1 MMARI
6 RSWVNGGVGQ
16 AVSRFRDRRA
26 GWLGRHAAAV
36 QKTIVTAVILLA
48 LYWAVTAIVA
58 YITAPR
64 LEMTMSPVVGR
75 IAVVAQPATRVPI
88 ARKVTYTGSVASF
101 QDVTVY
107 PRHEGWVKDFQLYE
121 GDHVTRGQVIAR
133 LDTAELE
140 RAVQQGRALVTQA
153 EGEVRE
159 AEARLAAANV
169 GVLKAAEERAQAEAA
184 LKEAE
189 ALLAVARANLEA
201 ARPGVVEARAQAEYV
216 EGEFRR
222 DETLVAGGAISQ
234 ASFDQRRAQFVSARE
249 RIAQAE
255 ARVVEMQA
263 QVASAEAKIVSAR
276 AAIRRAVASQQAAVS
291 HVRHAEAGVAAARA
305 RLAAAREEHE
315 RRQVV
320 LGYTTIEAPITGRV
334 AKRHIYAGILVKP
347 GMPIVDLQDL
357 SRVRVQAKVAERDL
371 PFVRVGTTEAIVR
384 FPTLPEGQRERRAR
398 VTTVFPQLDPVS
410 RTATVEILLDNPG
423 ELIKPEMYAV
433 VDLVLE
439 RKEKAIV
446 IPRQAVLDGPDGKP
460 IVYVTDAVTA
470 MSRPV
475 TLGIAEGERVEVLDG
490 VKEGEMIVARGQ
502 RNLSEGAQVQVVG
515 GL

>member
-6 RSWVNGGVGQ
+6 RRWANGGVEQ

-26 GWLGRHAAAV
+26 GWLGRHAAVV
-36 QKTIVTAVILLA
+36 QKTIVTAVILVA
-48 LYWAVTAIVA
+48 LYWGVTSIVA

-75 IAVVAQPATRVPI
+75 IAVVAEPAARAPI
-88 ARKVTYTGSVASF
+88 ARKVTYTGSVSSF

-107 PRHEGWVKDFQLYE
+107 PRHEGWVDDFRLYE

-133 LDTAELE
+133 LDTAELG
-140 RAVQQGRALVTQA
+140 RAVEQGRALVTQA
-153 EGEVRE
+153 EGEVRQ
-159 AEARLAAANV
+159 AEAQLAAATA
-169 GVLKAAEERAQAEAA
+169 GVLRAAEERAQAEAA

-189 ALLAVARANLEA
+189 AMLAVARANLEA
-201 ARPGVVEARAQAEYV
+201 ARPGVVQARAEADYV
-216 EGEFRR
+216 EAEFKR
-222 DETLVAGGAISQ
+222 DQVLVDRGAIGQ
-234 ASFDQRRAQFVSARE
+234 ATFDQRRAQFVTARE
-249 RIAQAE
+249 RVAQAV

-263 QVASAEAKIVSAR
+263 QVASMEARIVSAR
-276 AAIRRAVASQQAAVS
+276 AGIRRAIANQEAADKDVA
-291 HVRHAEAGVAAARA
+291 RAEAALAAARA
-305 RLAAAREEHE
+305 RLVAAQQESA

-357 SRVRVQAKVAERDL
+357 SRVRVQAKVAEPDL
-371 PFVRVGTTEAIVR
+371 PFVRVGTEAVVR
-384 FPTLPEGQRERRAR
+384 FPALSAGQRERRAR

-423 ELIKPEMYAV
+423 ELIKPDMYAV

-439 RKEKAIV
+439 RKEQAVV

-470 MSRPV
+470 MSRAV
-475 TLGIAEGERVEVLDG
+475 KLGIAEGDRVEVLEG
-490 VKEGEMIVARGQ
+490 VKDGEMVVARGQ